1 MTVDDDTLTRAL
13 ADVRE
18 RKAVLEADY
27 DRIRTEL
34 AKLRMA
40 EGSLAAIVEG
50 GAVQAAAGIRQDIER
65 EVSGDDHARPA
76 RTAGR
81 GSRGPRANSAKGRL
95 KALLEDTG
103 PQGYSHAELTRQ
115 LPGVAPNT
123 LNTYLS
129 TMVTSGEIVRIGDFY
144 SVRSPVPGTAV
155 QAGANDE
162 MDVDK
167 SREEKRSDERT
178 EVG

>member
-1 MTVDDDTLTRAL
+1 MVDDDTLTRAL
-13 ADVRE
+13 ADVRQ

-50 GAVQAAAGIRQDIER
+50 ASMQDAAGLYQGIER
-65 EVSGDDHARPA
+65 ELSGDDHARST

-95 KALLEDTG
+95 KTLLENTG
-103 PQGYSHAELTRQ
+103 PQGFSHAEITRQ
-115 LPGVAPNT
+115 LPDVAPNT
-123 LNTYLS
+123 LSTYLS
-129 TMVTSGEIVRIGDFY
+129 MMATSGEIVRAGDFY
-144 SVRSPVPGTAV
+144 SIKRAIPESVV
-155 QAGANDE
+155 QVGANDE
-162 MDVDK
+162 TGFDK
-167 SREEKRSDERT
+167 SPEKKKGNEKT
-178 EVG
+178 EFT